1 VIRLVLTAGALAVA
15 PLAAQGQAQTS
26 APAAAPDPARVAAG
40 ARVAAQLVPEGAY
53 LRIMR
58 DQFPQMMDAM
68 MTQMGSL
75 KASDVGGKG
84 TGSAIDAA
92 RSADPHFEER
102 MRIMTRVMGEE
113 MGPLMGRLEPQVR
126 AGLSGALARR
136 FTAAQL
142 ADMAAFFATPSGS
155 ALAGSYLSLM
165 ADPEMMREMASATP
179 EIIRA
184 MPAIMAKV
192 EAATKHLPPPPKKA
206 SEPAQGE
213 DE

>member
-1 VIRLVLTAGALAVA
+1 MIRLMILAGLLFSA
-15 PLAAQGQAQTS
+15 PIAAQQS
-26 APAAAPDPARVAAG
+26 PDPARLAAG
-40 ARVAAQLVPEGAY
+40 ERVAAQLVPNGAY
-53 LRIMR
+53 LGLMR

-68 MTQMGSL
+68 LSQMGSL

-84 TGSAIDAA
+84 GGSAMEQV
-92 RSADPHFEER
+92 RRADPAFDER

-113 MGPLMGRLEPQVR
+113 LGPLMGRLEPQVR
-126 AGLSGALARR
+126 AGLSRALAHR

-155 ALAGSYLSLM
+155 AFAGSYLGLM
-165 ADPEMMREMASATP
+165 ADPAMMREMASATP

-192 EAATKHLPPPPKKA
+192 EAATKHLPPPPK
-206 SEPAQGE
+206 PAAKE
-213 DE
+213 D